1 MSNHNSRKVSEELL
15 NKLSSRSRDVIQ
27 RRFGLEQSEQETLAS
42 IGDDYGVTR
51 ERIRQIEENALS
63 DLKSEGVP
71 QKVLSHF
78 KKEVKKF
85 GELRREDKLLTHLDA
100 NYSNEVHFLLTLGDG
115 FERKKED
122 QELHTLWTIN
132 KESITIA
139 RETVK
144 SVVDHFEQEGEPKK
158 FEDIAKRKN
167 EIASQDLEEPAL
179 ASFIE
184 VAKDIK
190 KGPTG
195 ELGLGHWPEIK
206 PRGVRD
212 RAFLVLRN
220 KNEPLHFEDVTSK
233 INQEFP
239 KMKNGEKVEALP
251 QTVHN
256 ELIKDDRFVLVGRG
270 IYALKDWG
278 YKSGTVKDVIA
289 QTLEEHGALS
299 REEVVNKVLD
309 QRMVKENTV
318 LLNLQNEDSFEKTTD
333 GKYTLKA

>member
-1 MSNHNSRKVSEELL
+1 ML
-15 NKLSSRSRDVIQ
+15 NELSSRSRDVVQ
-27 RRFGLEQSEQETLAS
+27 RRFGLEDAEQETLAS

-63 DLKSEGVP
+63 ELESEGVP
-71 QKVLSHF
+71 QPVLNSF
-78 KKEVKKF
+78 KREVKNF

-100 NYSNEVHFLLTLGDG
+100 NYTNEVHFLLTLGDG
-115 FERKKED
+115 FEREKED

-132 KESITIA
+132 REAITVA
-139 RETVK
+139 RETVN
-144 SVVDHFEQEGEPKK
+144 SVIAHFEQEEQPKP
-158 FEDIAKRKN
+158 FEDIAREKHN
-167 EIASQDLEEPAL
+167 IVPHDLEEPAL

-184 VAKDIK
+184 VAKNIER
-190 KGPTG
+190 GPTG
-195 ELGLGHWPEIK
+195 ELGLKHWPQIR

-212 RAFLVLRN
+212 RAFLVLRQRG
-220 KNEPLHFEDVTSK
+220 EPLHFKDVTEK
-233 INQEFP
+233 INQHFP
-239 KMKNGEKVEALP
+239 KRKDNEVVKALP

-256 ELIKDDRFVLVGRG
+256 ELIKDGRFVLVGRG

-299 REEVVNKVLD
+299 RDQLIEKVLA

-318 LLNLQNEDSFEKTTD
+318 LLNLQNGDRFQKTEDGE
-333 GKYTLKA
+333 YTLKA

>member
-1 MSNHNSRKVSEELL
+1 MSNYNSRKVSQDLL

-27 RRFGLEQSEQETLAS
+27 RRFGLEQSNRETLAS
-42 IGDDYGVTR
+42 IGEDYGVTR

-63 DLKSEGVP
+63 ELRSEGVP
-71 QKVLSHF
+71 ETVLSHF

-85 GELRREDKLLTHLDA
+85 GELKREDKLLTHLDA
-100 NYSNEVHFLLTLGDG
+100 NYTNEVNFLLTLGDG

-139 RETVK
+139 RETVQ
-144 SVVDHFEQEGEPKK
+144 SVVGHFEQEGKPKK
-158 FEDIAKRKN
+158 FEDIAKRKRD
-167 EIASQDLEEPAL
+167 IVPHDLEEPAL

-184 VAKDIK
+184 VAKDIEE
-190 KGPTG
+190 GPTG

-220 KNEPLHFEDVTSK
+220 HGEPLHFDDVTSK

-256 ELIKDDRFVLVGRG
+256 ELIKDERFVLVGRG

-289 QTLEEHGALS
+289 QTLEEHGRLS
-299 REEVVNKVLD
+299 RDEIVDKVLD

-318 LLNLQNEDSFEKTTD
+318 LLNLQNEDRFQEED
-333 GKYTLKA
+333 GEYTLKA

>member
-1 MSNHNSRKVSEELL
+1 MSNYNTRKVSKDLL

-27 RRFGLEQSEQETLAS
+27 RRYGLEQSEQETLAS

-51 ERIRQIEENALS
+51 ERIRQIEESALS
-63 DLKSEGVP
+63 ELKSEGVP
-71 QKVLSHF
+71 SQIERHF

-85 GELRREDKLLTHLDA
+85 GELKREDKLLQHLDS
-100 NYSNEVHFLLTLGDG
+100 NYTNEVHFLLTLGDG
-115 FERKKED
+115 FEKKKED

-144 SVVDHFEQEGEPKK
+144 SVIDHFEQEQEPKS
-158 FEDIAKRKN
+158 FEDIAKRKEDITPHN
-167 EIASQDLEEPAL
+167 IEEPAL

-184 VAKDIK
+184 VSKDIEE
-190 KGPTG
+190 GPTG

-212 RAFLVLRN
+212 RAFLVLR
-220 KNEPLHFEDVTSK
+220 KEGDPLHFNNVTKK
-233 INQEFP
+233 INEHFP
-239 KMKNGEKVEALP
+239 KLKNNEKVEALP

-278 YKSGTVKDVIA
+278 YKAGTVKDVIA
-289 QTLEEHGALS
+289 QTLEEEGTLS
-299 REEVVNKVLD
+299 REELIEKVLD

-318 LLNLQNEDSFEKTTD
+318 LLNLQNEDRFQKED